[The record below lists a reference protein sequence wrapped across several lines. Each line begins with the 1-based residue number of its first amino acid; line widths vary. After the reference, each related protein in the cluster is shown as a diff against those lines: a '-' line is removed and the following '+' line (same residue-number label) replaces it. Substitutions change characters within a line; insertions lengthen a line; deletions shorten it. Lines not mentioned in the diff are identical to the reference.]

1 MSPTTIVHRLSE
13 LSRADLPTA
22 GGKGANL
29 GEMLRLGLPVPPGFV
44 VSTQAYAE
52 QARAWGL
59 AERLGAHLAASD
71 DHAAASAA
79 EELFRSGAML
89 ASVEGA
95 IRAAYRELGAAR
107 VAVRSSAT
115 AEDLADASFAGQQ
128 ETFLDVASEDE
139 ALASIRRCWAS
150 LYSPRALH
158 YRRARGIAH
167 LSVEIAVVVQQMV
180 PADAAGVLFTVDPV
194 KQRSDWMLLSAAP
207 GLGEAIVSGHRRGDT
222 YRVRREPRGGGG
234 PQAGSPAQRGA
245 LAIVDRDLESPGRPA
260 LGDAELLELGRLGL
274 SLEAHFGCPQDV
286 EFAVASGR
294 VFLLQSRPI
303 TTLGAAELE
312 PIEPAP
318 TDRMDEALERF
329 PIAPRPLDHWAIKNN
344 LRAFI
349 HALRHMGFAVSDAD
363 AQEPPAHVWR
373 ETLLLPK
380 PRPTVRLLGA
390 PAKLAACFN
399 HDLSAWWSG
408 EPLSQL
414 LAASQPVD
422 CARLGD
428 AELIERTDHVAE
440 VYGDVMGQ
448 RFERGPSFMLG
459 TAALSLAVRLAVG
472 KARAPALLADLL
484 GGIRTRTSEAN
495 RALFRVAKQAE
506 RAGPDVAEAI
516 RSGRTEELRATEAGR
531 ACLAAVDAFLDAYGH
546 REGVGPYLS
555 TPTWKNDPEPVW
567 CLLRSFM
574 ALSEFPDDG
583 GVARYTTALLQIERR
598 LGWVPG
604 LARAFRALTEHVRAA
619 TVFREDSHFDLTRP
633 LSAMQTLVAELGRRL
648 HDRGLLPT
656 ATDAFQLS
664 EQEAKAWLLGRAPPK
679 EEIEALLKRRR
690 ATYQVVNTRWQ
701 QQRIQG
707 GGTGDEL
714 RGTGA
719 SSGVVRARAR
729 IVRGEHQFDRLRPGE
744 ILVCAYTNPSWTP
757 LFALAAGVVTD
768 TGGAGS
774 HAAIVAR
781 EYGIPAVMGASG
793 ATERI
798 ADGQQILVD
807 GAEGL
812 VKLLPGSDTSAAT
825 GLLAQP

>member
-1 MSPTTIVHRLSE
+1 MSPATIVHRLSE

-29 GEMLRLGLPVPPGFV
+29 GEMIRLGLPVPPGFV

-59 AERLGAHLAASD
+59 AERLGAQLAASD
-71 DHAAASAA
+71 DKAAASAA

-95 IRAAYRELGAAR
+95 IRAAHRELGAAR

-139 ALASIRRCWAS
+139 ALASVRRCWAS

-158 YRRARGIAH
+158 YRRTRGISH

-180 PADAAGVLFTVDPV
+180 PAEAAGVLFTVDPV
-194 KQRSDWMLLSAAP
+194 KQRWDWMLLSAAP

-222 YRVRREPRGGGG
+222 YRIRREPRGGGG

-260 LGDAELLELGRLGL
+260 LGDAELLELSRLGL

-318 TDRMDEALERF
+318 TGTMDEALERF
-329 PIAPRPLDHWAIKNN
+329 PIAPRPLDRWAIKHN

-380 PRPTVRLLGA
+380 LRPTVRLLGA

-399 HDLSAWWSG
+399 HDLSAWWNG
-408 EPLSQL
+408 EPLSRL

-422 CARLGD
+422 CTHLGD
-428 AELIERTDHVAE
+428 AELIERADHVAE

-459 TAALSLAVRLAVG
+459 TAALGLAVRLAVG

-484 GGIRTRTSEAN
+484 GGIHTRTSAAN

-506 RAGPDVAEAI
+506 SAGPDVADAI
-516 RSGRTEELRATEAGR
+516 RSGRTGDLRATEAGR
-531 ACLAAVDAFLDAYGH
+531 ACLAAVDAFLDEYGH

-574 ALSEFPDDG
+574 ALSELPDDG
-583 GVARYTTALLQIERR
+583 GGARRGAALLEIERR
-598 LGWVPG
+598 LRWVPG

-656 ATDAFQLS
+656 ATDVFQLS

-701 QQRIQG
+701 KQRMQG

-729 IVRGEHQFDRLRPGE
+729 LVRGEHQFDRLRPGE
-744 ILVCAYTNPSWTP
+744 ILVCSYTNPSWTP

-798 ADGQQILVD
+798 ADGQQLLVD
-807 GAEGL
+807 GTEGL
-812 VKLLPGSDTSAAT
+812 VRLLPGSDTSAAT
-825 GLLAQP
+825 GVLAQA